1 MESGEVNAWVL
12 LITDGTVIEYPPE
25 LYRSYQR
32 ASFEAER
39 WAWVLSG
46 AGWREIERPFGG
58 RWSIGDK
65 DVRLVPVDTEA
76 PSANEFWVGT
86 FWTRDGA
93 PNPEAIVLANREEAE
108 DWVTAPPEGA
118 ASSVP
123 ETSLPWLLSVTHRRG
138 EHEECSVAH
147 RAKVVL

>member
-1 MESGEVNAWVL
+1 MESGKVNTWVL

-25 LYRSYQR
+25 LYGSYQR
-32 ASFEAER
+32 ATFEAER

-46 AGWREIERPFGG
+46 AGWSEIERPFEG
-58 RWSIGDK
+58 RWSIADK
-65 DVRLVPVDTEA
+65 DIRLVPIDAEA
-76 PSANEFWVGT
+76 SSFIEPWIGT

-93 PNPEAIVLANREEAE
+93 PDPEAIVFANREDAG
-108 DWVTAPPEGA
+108 DWVVMPPEGA

-138 EHEECSVAH
+138 DDEEYSVAH